1 LPYSK
6 HLQPQRN
13 GFSIETINQQVETRV
28 LPSAVRLSIKSPYLV
43 LTTADHT
50 HVLKLRVDLVL
61 VFYTAGGKKGSIEG
75 GGG

>member
-1 LPYSK
+1 M
-6 HLQPQRN
+6 
-13 GFSIETINQQVETRV
+13 ETRV